1 MTETELS
8 IYMYFAVD
16 KEESWETQ
24 DSPPEQEEEPLRD
37 KYYDKAKC
45 FFDNV
50 SSDLKP
56 R

>member
-1 MTETELS
+1 
-8 IYMYFAVD
+8 MYFAVD